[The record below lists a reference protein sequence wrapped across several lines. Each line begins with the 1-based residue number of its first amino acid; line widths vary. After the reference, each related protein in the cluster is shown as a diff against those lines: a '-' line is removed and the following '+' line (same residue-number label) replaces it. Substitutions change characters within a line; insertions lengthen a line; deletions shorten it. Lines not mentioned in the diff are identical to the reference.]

1 MFSLKKLFGK
11 DEKFFDLLEASAEEA
26 KAGGLVKEAIERAG
40 LRGVVVAPLK

>member
-1 MFSLKKLFGK
+1 MPKGRNPAAAAYV
-11 DEKFFDLLEASAEEA
+11 DKFVEEA